1 MGDEELEEEAKQ
13 VTKELDS
20 TQKKI
25 LESLTDGSL
34 GQYAI
39 GGNEKQWRDSLK
51 GGKMVS
57 NVSIKSS
64 KRKADVNEEEPSKKK
79 PRWASEDASPPLGK
93 TKKKRT
99 PKPKRRHPR

>member
-1 MGDEELEEEAKQ
+1 MGINEVFLGFQAVIDRWKKLAPLWEDFVQ
-13 VTKELDS
+13 VL
-20 TQKKI
+20 
-25 LESLTDGSL
+25 
-34 GQYAI
+34 
-39 GGNEKQWRDSLK
+39 
-51 GGKMVS
+51 
-57 NVSIKSS
+57 KSS